1 MKKRMVSLFLA
12 CVMCLCLVPVAALAA
27 DLYETYPYEV
37 TPFRAE
43 DFTNNPNNTTYV
55 GSTEPEIEIREM
67 TIDGT
72 TREVSV
78 FPAGTKFKGLGEA
91 SVGNTVSYINGE
103 PDYTTYFDPSAGLP
117 AQGVYKMEVYSIYYG
132 YLADAWVTAEGS
144 GTSVDPTEPSEP
156 TEPTEPTEPSEP
168 TEISFTDVAASA
180 YYAEP
185 VTWAVAQ
192 NITSGTSATTFSPDE
207 TCTRAQIITFL
218 WRAAGSP
225 APENP
230 SAFTD
235 VKADAYYAQAA
246 AWAVENDMASGDTF
260 SPDAPCTRLMAV
272 EFMWK
277 QAGSPSAAAASFT
290 DVSSSAVNWAV
301 ETDVTSG
308 TSATTFS
315 PNETCT
321 RAQIVTFLYR
331 AFAE

>member
-1 MKKRMVSLFLA
+1 MKKRMVSLLLA
-12 CVMCLCLVPVAALAA
+12 CVMCLCLVPVAAQAV
-27 DLYETYPYEV
+27 DLYEMYPYEV

-43 DFTNNPNNTTYV
+43 DFTNNSDGKTYV
-55 GSTEPEIEIREM
+55 GSTEPEIEIREI

-78 FPAGTKFKGLGEA
+78 FPAGTKFKGLGEV
-91 SVGNTVSYINGE
+91 SVSNIEAYMNGE
-103 PDYTTYFDPSAGLP
+103 RVNTTYVDPSAGLP
-117 AQGVYKMEVYSIYYG
+117 AQGVYKMGVYSIYYG
-132 YLADAWVTAEGS
+132 HLADAWVTAESS

-156 TEPTEPTEPSEP
+156 TDP
-168 TEISFTDVAASA
+168 SFTDVAAGT
-180 YYAEP
+180 YYAYP
-185 VTWAVAQ
+185 VAWAVEN
-192 NITSGTSATTFSPDE
+192 NITSGTSSTTFSPDE

-225 APENP
+225 EPETP

-235 VKADAYYAQAA
+235 VKADAYYTQAV
-246 AWAVENDMASGDTF
+246 AWAAENDMASGDTF

-277 QAGSPSAAAASFT
+277 QAGSPNAAAADFT
-290 DVSSSAVNWAV
+290 DVSSNAVNWAV
-301 ETDVTSG
+301 ETGVTSG

-315 PNETCT
+315 PDETCT

>member
-1 MKKRMVSLFLA
+1 MKKRMVSLLLA
-12 CVMCLCLVPVAALAA
+12 CVMCLCLVPVAAQAV
-27 DLYETYPYEV
+27 DLYEMYPYEV

-43 DFTNNPNNTTYV
+43 DFTNNADNKTYV

-78 FPAGTKFKGLGEA
+78 FPAGTKFKGLGEV
-91 SVGNTVSYINGE
+91 SVSNIEAYMNGE
-103 PDYTTYFDPSAGLP
+103 RVNTTYVDPSAGLP
-117 AQGVYKMEVYSIYYG
+117 AQGVYKMGVYSIYYG
-132 YLADAWVTAEGS
+132 HLADAWVTAEDS
-144 GTSVDPTEPSEP
+144 GTAVDPTEPSEP
-156 TEPTEPTEPSEP
+156 TDP
-168 TEISFTDVAASA
+168 SFTDVAAGT
-180 YYAEP
+180 YYAYP
-185 VTWAVAQ
+185 VAWAVEN
-192 NITSGTSATTFSPDE
+192 NITSGTSSTTFSPDE

-225 APENP
+225 EPENP

-235 VKADAYYAQAA
+235 VKADAYYTQAV
-246 AWAVENDMASGDTF
+246 AWAAENDMASGDTF

-277 QAGSPSAAAASFT
+277 QAGSPSAAAADFT

-301 ETDVTSG
+301 ETGVTSG

-315 PNETCT
+315 PDETCT